1 VTALGS
7 LLTEVGP
14 GFACGKEDADG
25 IFQFRMHNISKSS
38 ELVLDKR
45 RRVPRDAH
53 KQLAR
58 FHVRPGDILFNATN
72 SPDGVGKSILV
83 PNLDEPAVF
92 SNHFLRLR
100 VHENLLNP
108 AYLWRWLQYQ
118 YRHGVFLGL
127 TRRWVNQATVSRDDL
142 LALDIPELPL
152 DEQRRIAAILDHA
165 DTLRA
170 KRRQALAH
178 LDSLPQAIFHRMFG
192 DPDDA
197 TAAVP
202 FGDIATLS
210 GGRNLVADDSS
221 ADSAYRVLKI
231 SAVTT
236 GQFRPEES
244 KPLPSDYTPPTT
256 HLVRQGDLLM
266 SRANTAELVGA
277 VAYVH
282 STPDS
287 LALPDKVWRFAWR
300 DPHSSPL
307 FYQALMQTPT
317 IRRRISRLASGT
329 GGSMKNISKAK
340 LDQMPVP
347 HVEICRQ
354 QEFARLVC
362 DVKQRR
368 AKTVA
373 AVATHDAL
381 FASLQTRAFK
391 GEL

>member
-1 VTALGS
+1 MTAS
-7 LLTEVGP
+7 L
-14 GFACGKEDADG
+14 
-25 IFQFRMHNISKSS
+25 
-38 ELVLDKR
+38 
-45 RRVPRDAH
+45 
-53 KQLAR
+53 
-58 FHVRPGDILFNATN
+58 GDILTFAGVPERISNPASERFVTVRLRGGGAVERKITDGKTPVPFTGYRVQRGQFIYSRIDARNGAFAVVPDDLHDAVVSKDFPVFDIHHDRVVSSYLAHYFRAGLVERTIQAQSRGATN
-72 SPDGVGKSILV
+72 RQRITEDQ
-83 PNLDEPAVF
+83 
-92 SNHFLRLR
+92 FLAIPIAL
-100 VHENLLNP
+100 P
-108 AYLWRWLQYQ
+108 P
-118 YRHGVFLGL
+118 L
-127 TRRWVNQATVSRDDL
+127 T
-142 LALDIPELPL
+142 
-152 DEQRRIAAILDHA
+152 EQRRIATILDHA

>member
-1 VTALGS
+1 MTALGS

-38 ELVLDKR
+38 EPVLDKR

-58 FHVRPGDILFNATN
+58 FHVRPGDVLFNATN

-108 AYLWRWLQYQ
+108 ASLGRWLQYQ
-118 YRHGVFLGL
+118 YSHGVFLGL
-127 TRRWVNQATVSRDDL
+127 TRQWVNQATVSRDDL

-178 LDSLPQAIFHRMFG
+178 LNALPQAMFRGLLGTGAHRRVPLAEIADVSSGITKGRRTTASTRAVPYLAVANVQAGHLALDNVKTIDATDAEVQRYALQPGDLVLTEGG
-192 DPDDA
+192 DPDKLGRGTLWRGEIA
-197 TAAVP
+197 ECIHQNHIFRVRLKPGAGLRAEIQEP
-202 FGDIATLS
+202 FL
-210 GGRNLVADDSS
+210 GGGAPPPYSPPPAN
-221 ADSAYRVLKI
+221 
-231 SAVTT
+231 
-236 GQFRPEES
+236 Q
-244 KPLPSDYTPPTT
+244 TPGPASNKRT
-256 HLVRQGDLLM
+256 HL
-266 SRANTAELVGA
+266 A
-277 VAYVH
+277 
-282 STPDS
+282 
-287 LALPDKVWRFAWR
+287 ALPV
-300 DPHSSPL
+300 PPPPL
-307 FYQALMQTPT
+307 DLQKEFYQ
-317 IRRRISRLASGT
+317 RLAAFRTHASAAAQHWR
-329 GGSMKNISKAK
+329 S
-340 LDQMPVP
+340 LD
-347 HVEICRQ
+347 
-354 QEFARLVC
+354 
-362 DVKQRR
+362 
-368 AKTVA
+368 A
-373 AVATHDAL
+373 A
-381 FASLQTRAFK
+381 FASLQARAFK

>member
-1 VTALGS
+1 MTRTAPNTVPLG
-7 LLTEVGP
+7 EVATFERTGVAP
-14 GFACGKEDADG
+14 AGLPAETIYIGLEHIERGGRILGHETVGSAAPASTKFRFTPHHVLFGKLRPNLGKIARPNFAG
-25 IFQFRMHNISKSS
+25 ICSTDII
-38 ELVLDKR
+38 
-45 RRVPRDAH
+45 PI
-53 KQLAR
+53 
-58 FHVRPGDILFNATN
+58 RPGNHLDRGYLAHYLAQPSMIDFAASRATGAN
-72 SPDGVGKSILV
+72 LPRLSPTVL
-83 PNLDEPAVF
+83 
-92 SNHFLRLR
+92 
-100 VHENLLNP
+100 
-108 AYLWRWLQYQ
+108 
-118 YRHGVFLGL
+118 
-127 TRRWVNQATVSRDDL
+127 ATF
-142 LALDIPELPL
+142 AIPLPSL
-152 DEQRRIAAILDHA
+152 DEQRRIAAILDHT